1 MNFVEHGHEELV
13 AIRNYPPFELEA
25 KIAIFMDEADQYQVR
40 RGRSKMTLPGE
51 EGGGQKN

>member
-1 MNFVEHGHEELV
+1 MNFVEHGDEELV

-40 RGRSKMTLPGE
+40 KE
-51 EGGGQKN
+51 AQ